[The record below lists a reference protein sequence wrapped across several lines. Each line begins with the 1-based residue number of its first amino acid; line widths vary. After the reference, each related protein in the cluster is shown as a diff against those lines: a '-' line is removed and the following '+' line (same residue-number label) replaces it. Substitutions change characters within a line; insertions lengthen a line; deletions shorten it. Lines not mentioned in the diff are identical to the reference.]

1 MGKASGKVPKY
12 LILSKEHTILLV
24 HFNSN
29 PRFYHTPKIPEI
41 SGSYLLALGKDGVG
55 GGGYPEVIPGFCKID
70 QKNGDFRKSGSA
82 QGFKKRAAKPPRNR
96 SET

>member
-1 MGKASGKVPKY
+1 MHDEFKLDVYVYDCAIP
-12 LILSKEHTILLV
+12 
-24 HFNSN
+24 
-29 PRFYHTPKIPEI
+29 HTPKIPEI
-41 SGSYLLALGKDGVG
+41 SGSYFLALGKDGVG